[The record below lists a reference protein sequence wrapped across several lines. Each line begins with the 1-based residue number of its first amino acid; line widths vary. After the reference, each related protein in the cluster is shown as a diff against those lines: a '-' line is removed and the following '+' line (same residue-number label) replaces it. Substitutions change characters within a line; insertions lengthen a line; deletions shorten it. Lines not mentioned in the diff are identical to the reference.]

1 MFKRV
6 EPRALR
12 GPVLMAGLLWCAL
25 ALLPA
30 VGAAADPAAPASKP
44 AGEQSPEQAAGG
56 RENFNRMRA
65 ACAEDAKRHCKGVM
79 PGGGRIIK
87 CLRKHESEL
96 TSGCRAALPPVST
109 KP

>member
-1 MFKRV
+1 MFKRGGS
-6 EPRALR
+6 RAPQ
-12 GPVLMAGLLWCAL
+12 GPVRIAGVLWCAL
-25 ALLPA
+25 ALPAA

-56 RENFNRMRA
+56 REHLNRLRG
-65 ACAEDAKRHCKGVM
+65 ACGEDAKHHCKGVL

-87 CLRKHESEL
+87 CLREHESEL
-96 TSGCRAALPPVST
+96 TSGCREAMQPAPA